1 MLHFGEAETLKV
13 NIQRWGEVDVHEL
26 AKLACAA
33 LATTYREDLTTAR
46 LENWLNRL
54 ESDFAPVAVQARS
67 AGELV
72 GWLLLFMHDGRRA
85 EINPWALNGHPLVS
99 PRKNLE
105 QVASKLIKETIGY
118 AERQGLA
125 RIELSFR
132 RAGERTQTCEKYKRL
147 YESLGM
153 RLTTETA
160 IMRCVLAEFD
170 FENAQIPFEVKP
182 LTDIDENELYQCY
195 YQTFNTGQ
203 DHFFFDQTEE
213 ERRAFFNLTFSRSE
227 PLNEETSLVV
237 IKDQQIIGF
246 SLVRP
251 THGEGNCHLWM
262 FGVHPDFRRRG
273 LGKSL
278 LQLIMKYA
286 QHGFRTMSV
295 GCELTNLP
303 AFELYRGQGFK
314 EEFSK
319 IEYSLKTGGL

>member
-1 MLHFGEAETLKV
+1 MEV
-13 NIQRWGEVDVHEL
+13 SIQSWEEVDVHEL

-33 LATTYREDLTTAR
+33 LVTTYRENLTTAW

-54 ESDFAPVAVQARS
+54 EFDFAPVAVQAHL

-72 GWLLLFMHDGRRA
+72 GWLLLFMHDGKRA
-85 EINPWALNGHPLVS
+85 EINPWALNGHPFVS

-105 QVASKLIKETIGY
+105 QIASKLIKETIGY
-118 AERQGLA
+118 AKRQHLT

-132 RAGERTQTCEKYKRL
+132 RAKEPTQACEKYKRL

-182 LTDIDENELYQCY
+182 LTEIDENELYQCY

-213 ERRAFFNLTFSRSE
+213 ERRAFYKQTFSRSE
-227 PLNEETSLVV
+227 PINEETSLVA

-262 FGVHPDFRRRG
+262 FGIHPDYRRRG

-278 LQLIMKYA
+278 LRLIMKSA
-286 QHGFRTMSV
+286 KHRFRTISV
-295 GCELTNLP
+295 ACELTNLP
-303 AFELYRGQGFK
+303 AFDLYRGQGFK